1 MRLFTIHHR
10 GTPRKA
16 KPLDHGSERASSG
29 ALGEAR
35 RRHSH
40 AALCDAAFD
49 FGKHKGKSF
58 KHKGD
63 PPKAR
68 PWSLIPQEPARGTL
82 LLLSGGAGRTRCSRG
97 GRPYVDSGRS

>member
-58 KHKGD
+58 RHV
-63 PPKAR
+63 
-68 PWSLIPQEPARGTL
+68 PWATLRRRLRYQETGVAPGIAPALII
-82 LLLSGGAGRTRCSRG
+82 GA
-97 GRPYVDSGRS
+97 P